1 MHSSMTRNQRKIIE
15 RIRRVKRAG
24 DRASR
29 SNSRFAEYKYLRAVL
44 RAYEVFADRRLLSHF
59 VIIAPSELMTPV
71 RADSHPIRIII
82 DATCTQP
89 DLRMRSRWTRAI
101 EFAVQRNVAS
111 SDLPKF
117 IKANGG
123 ISGCAD
129 LASKTK
135 T

>member
-1 MHSSMTRNQRKIIE
+1 MTRNQRKIIE
-15 RIRRVKRAG
+15 RIRRVRRAG

-29 SNSRFAEYKYLRAVL
+29 SNSRFAEYRYLRAVL
-44 RAYEVFADRRLLSHF
+44 RAYEVLSNHTLLSHF
-59 VIIAPSELMTPV
+59 VIIAPCQFMTPV
-71 RADSHPIRIII
+71 RADSHPIRVII

-89 DLRMRSRWTRAI
+89 DLRMRSRWTRAL
-101 EFAVQRNVAS
+101 EFAVQRNVTS
-111 SDLPKF
+111 GDLPKF